1 MNYSIINMEGVGVC
15 DALVGVASTWNPP
28 SQLERTGID
37 EWL

>member
-15 DALVGVASTWNPP
+15 DALGGVAFICNPP